1 MSRVNQSSGFQRI
14 TRVCFTLTPS
24 LRLLRSELGAHCM
37 QQWREVQW
45 QGPLLDDL
53 ENLRELDGFYSA
65 ESSVLQLQVVDE
77 GVVMVAGGLATR
89 C

>member
-1 MSRVNQSSGFQRI
+1 
-14 TRVCFTLTPS
+14 
-24 LRLLRSELGAHCM
+24 M
-37 QQWREVQW
+37 QQCREVQW

-53 ENLRELDGFYSA
+53 EKLRELDRFYPT

-77 GVVMVAGGLATR
+77 GVVMVAGGSSTR

>member
-1 MSRVNQSSGFQRI
+1 M
-14 TRVCFTLTPS
+14 
-24 LRLLRSELGAHCM
+24 RSDLGAHCM

-53 ENLRELDGFYSA
+53 ENLRELDGFYPA